1 MGALSRDSF
10 SPTVLFVGFL
20 FLLLIFLLFLLLLR
34 FVLLDFLLR
43 RLFWLLLL
51 CVNFCLSCDGFI
63 FRSFSYNF
71 SIILSCLFLPILLLF
86 LLRFLSLFLFSVHLI
101 IRFSLPH

>member
-43 RLFWLLLL
+43 RLFWLLLFFLPLLFLLL

-86 LLRFLSLFLFSVHLI
+86 LIRFLSL
-101 IRFSLPH
+101 PM